1 MAYKFSYQKILDVRQ
16 IQEDQKSSEVASA
29 QNELEKEKDEL
40 SKLEDEKSST
50 LKDNGNDS
58 QNSLDLMRK
67 NSFMNR
73 VNDNIDKQKL
83 KIEEKEET
91 LSNKKNEL
99 LEASKSRKIIDKLKE
114 SDLKKYN
121 IEQSRKEQ
129 NQIDEIGANIALK
142 NKRNK

>member
-16 IQEDQKSSEVASA
+16 IQENQKSSEVASV

-40 SKLEDEKSST
+40 YKLVDEKSST
-50 LKDNGNDS
+50 LKDNENALRS
-58 QNSLDLMRK
+58 SLDLMRK

-73 VNDNIDKQKL
+73 VNEDIDKKKL
-83 KIEEKEET
+83 KIEEKEES

-99 LEASKSRKIIDKLKE
+99 LEASKSRKIMDKLKE

>member
-58 QNSLDLMRK
+58 QSSLDLMRK

-99 LEASKSRKIIDKLKE
+99 LEASKSRKIMDKLKE

-121 IEQSRKEQ
+121 IEESRKEQ